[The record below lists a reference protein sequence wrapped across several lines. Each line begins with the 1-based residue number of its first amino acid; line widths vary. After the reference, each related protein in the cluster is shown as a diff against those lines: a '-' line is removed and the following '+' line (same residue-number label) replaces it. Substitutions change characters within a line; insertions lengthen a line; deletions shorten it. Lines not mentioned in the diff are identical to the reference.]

1 MTSATQEQVDATGA
15 GLVAASADYRAAI
28 FVVEAGDIIVS
39 VGPDFEGKITH
50 MRFEGG
56 LFGRSLGIYTTYG
69 GPPGLDV
76 AEADDQQ
83 LPNRAVNDCMVT
95 TGSYLNFRETPGG
108 AVMEVLPRLATLT
121 AVERTDN
128 WFKVDWYGTKGWVSA
143 YHVVPRGDC
152 G

>member
-15 GLVAASADYRAAI
+15 GLVAAAADGRAAI

-39 VGPDFEGKITH
+39 VGPDFKGKIAH

-56 LFGRSLGIYTTYG
+56 LFGRSLGVYTTYG
-69 GPPGLDV
+69 GPPGL
-76 AEADDQQ
+76 AAAKADRQQ
-83 LPNRAVNDCMVT
+83 MPNRAVNDCMVT
-95 TGSYLNFRETPGG
+95 TTGYINFRYAPGG
-108 AVMEVLPRLATLT
+108 AILEVLPRLVTLT
-121 AVERTDN
+121 AMERTDK

-152 G
+152 D